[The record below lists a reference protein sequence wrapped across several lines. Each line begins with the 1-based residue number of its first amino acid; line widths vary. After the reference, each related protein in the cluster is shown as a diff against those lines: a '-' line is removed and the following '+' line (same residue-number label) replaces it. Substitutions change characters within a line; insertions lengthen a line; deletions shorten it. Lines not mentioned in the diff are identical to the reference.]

1 MPIDCDIDISYSNIY
16 KCKSCKQ
23 AKNNISYIFK
33 EVLRRYALGGLE
45 VCALDTPAMR
55 FEKKNLKVR

>member
-1 MPIDCDIDISYSNIY
+1 MLIDCDIDISYSNIY

-23 AKNNISYIFK
+23 AKNDISYIFK
-33 EVLRRYALGGLE
+33 EVLRRYALEGLE

-55 FEKKNLKVR
+55 LKKKS